1 MAHAIESIL
10 PGGED
15 IEIIIVNDGS
25 KDRTS
30 EIAHEYMEKYPTIIK
45 VVDKENGGHGDAVNS
60 GLMHATGKY
69 FKVVDSDDWVDEDAL
84 HKILDVLRHMEEDGM
99 ELAGV
104 CLTHGHFDHVEAL
117 NEVAEKFK
125 APIYMN
131 ENEVHFMETDKT
143 VFGELPKEYNIVK
156 DGDTLPF
163 GDDVIKCI
171 HTPGH
176 TKGGMCYLYKDAIF
190 TGDTLF
196 KGSVGRSD
204 FIGGDFNE
212 LITSIKTKLMVL
224 DNDIKVYPGHMDS
237 SNIGYERLRNPFLQ
251 DEFEIF

>member
-1 MAHAIESIL
+1 M
-10 PGGED
+10 
-15 IEIIIVNDGS
+15 IIKTYPLGVYEENIYVLVDEKS
-25 KDRTS
+25 KDAC
-30 EIAHEYMEKYPTIIK
+30 I
-45 VVDKENGGHGDAVNS
+45 VDPGGHGNILIKNIEELNCNV
-60 GLMHATGKY
+60 KY
-69 FKVVDSDDWVDEDAL
+69 
-84 HKILDVLRHMEEDGM
+84 IL
-99 ELAGV
+99 
-104 CLTHGHFDHVEAL
+104 LTHGHFDHVEAL

-131 ENEVHFMETDKT
+131 ENEAHFMETDKT

-176 TKGGMCYLYKDAIF
+176 TKGGMCYLYKDALF

>member
-1 MAHAIESIL
+1 MA
-10 PGGED
+10 D
-15 IEIIIVNDGS
+15 IV
-25 KDRTS
+25 
-30 EIAHEYMEKYPTIIK
+30 
-45 VVDKENGGHGDAVNS
+45 
-60 GLMHATGKY
+60 
-69 FKVVDSDDWVDEDAL
+69 
-84 HKILDVLRHMEEDGM
+84 
-99 ELAGV
+99 
-104 CLTHGHFDHVEAL
+104 

-176 TKGGMCYLYKDAIF
+176 TKGGMCYLYKDALF

>member
-1 MAHAIESIL
+1 M
-10 PGGED
+10 
-15 IEIIIVNDGS
+15 IIKTYPLGVYEENIYVLVDEKS
-25 KDRTS
+25 KDAC
-30 EIAHEYMEKYPTIIK
+30 I
-45 VVDKENGGHGDAVNS
+45 VDPGGHGN
-60 GLMHATGKY
+60 
-69 FKVVDSDDWVDEDAL
+69 
-84 HKILDVLRHMEEDGM
+84 ILIKNIEE
-99 ELAGV
+99 LN
-104 CLTHGHFDHVEAL
+104 CNLTHGHFDHVEAL

-176 TKGGMCYLYKDAIF
+176 TKGGMCYLYKDALF

>member
-1 MAHAIESIL
+1 MIIKTYPIGIYDENIYVLIDEKSKDACIVD
-10 PGGED
+10 PGGNGNLLIKNIED
-15 IEIIIVNDGS
+15 LECNI
-25 KDRTS
+25 
-30 EIAHEYMEKYPTIIK
+30 KY
-45 VVDKENGGHGDAVNS
+45 
-60 GLMHATGKY
+60 
-69 FKVVDSDDWVDEDAL
+69 
-84 HKILDVLRHMEEDGM
+84 IL
-99 ELAGV
+99 
-104 CLTHGHFDHVEAL
+104 LTHGHFDHVEAL
-117 NEVAEKFK
+117 SEVVERFK

-131 ENEVHFMETDKT
+131 EIKVSPIGYYSDENEVNFMKTDKT
-143 VFGELPKEYNIVK
+143 VFGNIPKEYNLVK

-163 GDDVIKCI
+163 GDDIIRCI

-212 LITSIKTKLMVL
+212 LINSIKTKLMVL
-224 DNDIKVYPGHMDS
+224 DNNIKVYPGHMES
-237 SNIGYERLRNPFLQ
+237 STIGYEKLSNPFLQ